1 MTAFEEERKR
11 LREKVWS
18 FLDIKQGA
26 KCLDVGIGHT
36 AYSLNKLLELG
47 LDVTSVD
54 INLDVLNTHKTNK
67 AHFVQCNANQLPFEE
82 NAFILSLAYFTFH
95 EIAPALHRAAISE
108 LYRVSKKIMVVEPA
122 IGRDP
127 LFRRY
132 QKLWTVAMHSIDQ
145 YEDYKPM
152 EYWHELLQKSGTR
165 VLTSE
170 KLSHTVPLCGNE
182 CEEYMKGAAEEMREE
197 GVSEEYV
204 NRLLTLSQEITS
216 QGMLFS
222 DINII
227 VGHVK

>member
-54 INLDVLNTHKTNK
+54 INLDVLHTHKTNN
-67 AHFVQCNANQLPFEE
+67 AHFVQCSANQLPFKE
-82 NAFILSLAYFTFH
+82 NAFNLSLAYFTFH
-95 EIAPALHRAAISE
+95 EIDPALHKAAACE
-108 LYRVSKKIMVVEPA
+108 LYRVSKKIMIVEPA
-122 IGRDP
+122 VGKDP

-145 YEDYKPM
+145 YEDYQPM
-152 EYWHELLQKSGTR
+152 EYWSELLQQSGTR
-165 VLTSE
+165 GVTSE
-170 KLSHTVPLCGNE
+170 KLPHTVRLCGNE
-182 CEEYMKGAAEEMREE
+182 CEEYMKGAAEEMRED

-204 NRLLTLSQEITS
+204 ARLRTLSQEITN

-222 DINII
+222 DINVI